1 MDISAEGN
9 LVLNDFDI
17 WVAAGGRNIAITRL
31 ISGVTVNNGQLKLNF
46 IRSAS
51 TVKRRP
57 AIAAIEVGPA
67 GTLAKPAIAERP
79 KETAISLPEGYALE
93 QNYPNPFNPST
104 NISFVLHEAGEL
116 QLMIYN
122 SIGQPMRKPLLR
134 HYIAG
139 RHTVSINA
147 SHWPS
152 GMYFYEIK
160 GNKFRAVRR
169 MILSK

>member
-1 MDISAEGN
+1 M
-9 LVLNDFDI
+9 
-17 WVAAGGRNIAITRL
+17 
-31 ISGVTVNNGQLKLNF
+31 SGVTVNDGQLKLDF

-67 GTLAKPAIAERP
+67 GTLAKPAIAERS
-79 KETAISLPEGYALE
+79 KETATSLPEGYALE

-134 HYIAG
+134 HYNAG
-139 RHTVSINA
+139 RHKIRINA
-147 SHWPS
+147 SNWPS
-152 GMYFYEIK
+152 GVYFFEIK
-160 GNKFRAVRR
+160 VNNFRAVRR